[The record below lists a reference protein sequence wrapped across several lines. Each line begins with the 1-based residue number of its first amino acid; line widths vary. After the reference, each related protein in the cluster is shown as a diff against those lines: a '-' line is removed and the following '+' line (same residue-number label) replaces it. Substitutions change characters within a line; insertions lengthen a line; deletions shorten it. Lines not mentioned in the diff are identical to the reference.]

1 MPRRHSVT
9 YGTSLHKGTGAVA
22 IGVNKMNISPM
33 SIQFTWPM
41 AGHLS
46 STQIRAEIYDLPWLS
61 LPSSNMMPHMC
72 EKTPTGKENGYIN
85 NRCCPSND
93 VN

>member
-1 MPRRHSVT
+1 MT

-22 IGVNKMNISPM
+22 IGVNKMNIAPM

-46 STQIRAEIYDLPWLS
+46 SAQIRVEIYDLLRLL
-61 LPSSNMMPHMC
+61 LPSSTMRPHMC
-72 EKTPTGKENGYIN
+72 EKIPTGNKKTRAGYIN
-85 NRCCPSND
+85 NSCCPSSG

>member
-1 MPRRHSVT
+1 MT
-9 YGTSLHKGTGAVA
+9 YGTSLHKGTGAAA

-46 STQIRAEIYDLPWLS
+46 STQIRAEIYDLPGR
-61 LPSSNMMPHMC
+61 PSVFQHDAAYVWGKK
-72 EKTPTGKENGYIN
+72 KTPTGKEN
-85 NRCCPSND
+85 RSWLHK
-93 VN
+93 